1 MADILKITTP
11 LVNKNQPVQMKP
23 GAEPPQGMDIQ
34 NITKVI
40 QPNAQSELL
49 KQNNGMI
56 QQGDRPTILANLLK
70 DPAVT
75 AAYVKNIFMLEEI
88 IKLLPAN
95 NRTMTEEIERMFQG
109 LLVQPEDIAAEMKQ
123 QEYSSTSFRGELFD
137 LLRQVSRQNLPE
149 SEVQGVIANLLR
161 ALNHVTS
168 NKDIRDAVANSLRY
182 LAENLDASKSLHPKL
197 EELAKQFREPGA
209 EKNFSFLKKETLSLL
224 QEIRESVLF
233 SPKLEKVVSITIY
246 NLSRHNN
253 NQTYLQESSSALW
266 RLLDPTTRQT
276 FQKEFNRFLKQL
288 HEPKPETEKEEMSKV
303 MKTLVDLVSVQSKE
317 DMSLNEQ
324 VRLEKIIHSLLSS
337 PCNFT
342 PLLHFVIPVLFGD
355 MRSFAEIWINPN
367 SDDHDDAHDPAERGI
382 HMLLVID
389 VDAIG
394 RFEAELFVKGKSI
407 DLALFCPPGSE
418 RAYAGLRDGLSKA
431 MAATEYRL
439 GEVRV
444 EPLERSRSLMSVFKS
459 LPYRRTGVDVKV

>member
-23 GAEPPQGMDIQ
+23 GAEPLLGTDIQ
-34 NITKVI
+34 NVSKVI

-49 KQNNGMI
+49 NQHNGMI

-109 LLVQPEDIAAEMKQ
+109 LLVAPEDIAAEMKQ
-123 QEYSSTSFRGELFD
+123 QEFSSTSFRGELFD

-149 SEVQGVIANLLR
+149 SEIQGVIANLLR

-197 EELAKQFREPGA
+197 EELAKQFQEPGA
-209 EKNFSFLKKETLSLL
+209 EKNFSFLKKETLALL

-266 RLLDPTTRQT
+266 RLLDGNTRQV
-276 FQKEFNRFLKQL
+276 FQNLLNGFLQKL
-288 HEPKPETEKEEMSKV
+288 REPGEEQPKEMSKV
-303 MKTLVDLVSVQSKE
+303 MQTLVDLVGMQSKE

-367 SDDHDDAHDPAERGI
+367 SDDRDDGSDPAERGI
-382 HMLLVID
+382 HMLLVLD

-394 RFEAELFVKGKSI
+394 RFEAELFVKGKNI
-407 DLALFCPPGSE
+407 DLALFCPPGCE
-418 RAYAGLRDGLSKA
+418 RAYYGIRDGLAKA
-431 MAATEYRL
+431 ISATEYRL
-439 GEVRV
+439 GDVRV
-444 EPLERSRSLMSVFKS
+444 ETLERSRSLMAVFKS